1 MRQDQSRVENTLSMN
16 RQSKL
21 EEDFKLLVDEAR
33 MDACDRLQLLC
44 KSNEDNSVRICYPR
58 LACLIFEV
66 SLKYK
71 VSSKYGYDARDTS

>member
-1 MRQDQSRVENTLSMN
+1 MN

-21 EEDFKLLVDEAR
+21 EEDFKLFVDEAR
-33 MDACDRLQLLC
+33 MDACDRIQSLC
-44 KSNEDNSVRICYPR
+44 KSNEDSCTLIEDNCVRICYPR

-71 VSSKYGYDARDTS
+71 VNSKYGYDAGDTS